1 MLPAFSAGKCSIMNG
16 SSCEWKTCHSTR
28 LRVCFFKSLLVHGLS
43 RIILPSF
50 RLYAPRWPLQKSFW
64 VCSDPR
70 SHWAAHETEDK
81 PWFVV
86 WWSIVSEAFSRNLW
100 AHNTSHYVIIG
111 RIWTHCL
118 DSQHAPA
125 CYFGGK
131 SSSVWRTGSPC
142 WRNRVS
148 SLKKREKYIFFKFV
162 IGHQK
167 RVLVF
172 IVEKHAKQFVWSLVF
187 SSLVVYRYY
196 LYSRS
201 MSHHGC
207 QLWGYSSNKLLLSR
221 MGIVSKVTVRLHRW
235 EIDKQDKQLRR
246 YNLNLNTVE
255 GLKNM
260 SKNAHVHGFQSFYCG
275 KIYIINASA
284 DKNPIIIVSDV

>member
-1 MLPAFSAGKCSIMNG
+1 MLPALGAGKCSIMNG
-16 SSCEWKTCHSTR
+16 YLANEK
-28 LRVCFFKSLLVHGLS
+28 RVIALGCVYFLKLLLVHGLS

-64 VCSDPR
+64 VRSDPR

-86 WWSIVSEAFSRNLW
+86 WWSIVSAAFPRNLW
-100 AHNTSHYVIIG
+100 AHNTSHHVIIG

-148 SLKKREKYIFFKFV
+148 SLKKRKNNFFLNLLLV
-162 IGHQK
+162 IRKGC
-167 RVLVF
+167 
-172 IVEKHAKQFVWSLVF
+172 WCSLWRSTQ
-187 SSLVVYRYY
+187 SSLFGQLCSVYLLYTVTICTVGRCHPMAANDEPTHQINYY
-196 LYSRS
+196 YP
-201 MSHHGC
+201 G
-207 QLWGYSSNKLLLSR
+207 
-221 MGIVSKVTVRLHRW
+221 W
-235 EIDKQDKQLRR
+235 E
-246 YNLNLNTVE
+246 
-255 GLKNM
+255 
-260 SKNAHVHGFQSFYCG
+260 
-275 KIYIINASA
+275 
-284 DKNPIIIVSDV
+284 